1 MKLYYDP
8 YHVFRNSKTPAG
20 LYARQ
25 KWLGEA
31 ETDQWKIDF
40 KETVAAL
47 LTDQLPD
54 GSWSRSTIETIKR
67 LFGLHLTV
75 RSATAQ
81 IDAALTWLT
90 NKIDLQAE
98 NIHVRDGGATIN
110 TSLERLPFIPSLKAT
125 FLTGATLF
133 LSSIFGHQS
142 DPEVLALY
150 QWLSSAGIKNK
161 GR

>member
-1 MKLYYDP
+1 
-8 YHVFRNSKTPAG
+8 
-20 LYARQ
+20 
-25 KWLGEA
+25 
-31 ETDQWKIDF
+31 
-40 KETVAAL
+40 
-47 LTDQLPD
+47 
-54 GSWSRSTIETIKR
+54 
-67 LFGLHLTV
+67 
-75 RSATAQ
+75 
-81 IDAALTWLT
+81 LTWLT

-98 NIHVRDGGATIN
+98 NIHVRDGGVTIN
-110 TSLERLPFIPSLKAT
+110 ASLERLPFIPSLKAT

>member
-25 KWLGEA
+25 KWIGEA

-47 LTDQLPD
+47 LTDQWPD

-81 IDAALTWLT
+81 IDAALTRLT

-98 NIHVRDGGATIN
+98 NIHVRDGDVTIIA
-110 TSLERLPFIPSLKAT
+110 SLEGLPFPPPTPSAS
-125 FLTGATLF
+125 
-133 LSSIFGHQS
+133 LSCSRS
-142 DPEVLALY
+142 
-150 QWLSSAGIKNK
+150 K
-161 GR
+161 GSFWNADRR